1 MSIKDGKITDYS
13 VPTADAGLNDIV
25 VGPDGNLWFT
35 ESDGNKIGK
44 IYPATGNITEYIIP
58 PFFLPEGAYPTDIV
72 SGPDG
77 NLWFSEAAQNQIG
90 KISPATGVITEYHT
104 TGFSG
109 SITADSDGN
118 LWFLE
123 SNKISSISPSTGDI
137 TDYIIPTET
146 NAPPGGQT
154 DLTTDPD
161 GNLWFT
167 DINKN
172 IIGKLS
178 PTTGIF
184 TEYSIPLRN
193 VTEYPATISHQ

>member
-1 MSIKDGKITDYS
+1 MADDYQF
-13 VPTADAGLNDIV
+13 V
-25 VGPDGNLWFT
+25 
-35 ESDGNKIGK
+35 K
-44 IYPATGNITEYIIP
+44 
-58 PFFLPEGAYPTDIV
+58 PFERHYT

-104 TGFSG
+104 TGSSG

-123 SNKISSISPSTGDI
+123 SNEISAISPSTGDI
-137 TDYIIPTET
+137 TDYIIPAET

-178 PTTGIF
+178 PTTSIF
-184 TEYSIPLRN
+184 TEYSIPLGN
-193 VTEYPATISHQ
+193 GTEYPATISH